1 MLISKLTE
9 TTILALALRGNHI
22 ASNFLSSSPNNSR
35 NGSPRDISEIFQRAT
50 QIVST
55 P

>member
-1 MLISKLTE
+1 MRISKLTE
-9 TTILALALRGNHI
+9 TTILVLALRGNHI
-22 ASNFLSSSPNNSR
+22 ASNFLSSSPNTFR
-35 NGSPRDISEIFQRAT
+35 NGSPHDISEISQRVS